1 MFAIIEAGGKQY
13 KVAAEQKLR
22 VEKIDQEAGS
32 KVIFDKVFLVQDSN
46 GAAKIGAP
54 LLEGAEVEAEIIR
67 EVKDKKVLIFKK
79 RRRKNSRR
87 KIGHRQIRTEVKI
100 LSIKA

>member
-22 VEKIDQEAGS
+22 VEKLDQEVGS
-32 KVIFDKVFLVQDSN
+32 KVVFDKVFFIQDGTGST
-46 GAAKIGAP
+46 KIGAP
-54 LLEGAEVEAEIIR
+54 LLEGAKVEAEILR
-67 EVKDKKVLIFKK
+67 EVKDKKVIIFKK

-87 KIGHRQIRTEVKI
+87 KTGHRQTRTEIKI